1 MIIRNKF
8 TDSRFYEVKET
19 SLPESREMI
28 HHSVNAHHS
37 LEEYPG
43 FKLQENLLEVAEIIS
58 REASMLAEMLAQE
71 TGKPVKLAMDEV
83 LRSQDAFRIA
93 AAEILKSNGE
103 TRRLD
108 TSPSGLNRITYS
120 VPVPLGPMLYITS
133 YFSPLFSTSA
143 MTASALAV
151 RDSVIVKPSS
161 LTPATTDRLQKI
173 ISEAGF
179 PGNSMQVART
189 SGFGNVTKFL
199 VESREIKIL
208 GFSGK
213 WETATRIAAMGGLK
227 KYMMEIFGNFPAIV
241 WDDAD
246 LDMAAEQIARSAFL
260 TSTYTGHHLQR
271 ILVHQDSYEYLKNRL
286 MEIVS
291 HFRVGDPMDPET
303 DVGPMISIDEA
314 KSAED
319 FVSVARSLG
328 GNILSGGARRDS
340 LMMPTLIENID
351 TSSYIWNNDVPG
363 PVTMIAPV
371 SSMSQAIKIAND
383 APTGISASI
392 FTSDMN
398 TAFFASEKLAFP
410 TLIINDFPDYLPD
423 SIPISGSGKNWTY
436 RHGVRYLMDEISGVR
451 ETVIKR

>member
-8 TDSRFYEVKET
+8 TDSRFYEARET

-28 HHSVNAHHS
+28 HHSVNAHNS
-37 LEEYPG
+37 LAEYPG
-43 FKLQENLLEVAEIIS
+43 FKLQENLLQAADIIS
-58 REASMLAEMLAQE
+58 REGSALAEMLAQE
-71 TGKPVKLAMDEV
+71 SGKPVKIAIDEV
-83 LRSQDAFRIA
+83 LRSQEAFRTA
-93 AAEILKSNGE
+93 ASEILKSNGE

-108 TSPSGLNRITYS
+108 TTHSGLNRITYS
-120 VPVPLGPMLYITS
+120 NPIPLGPMLYVAS
-133 YFSPLFSTSA
+133 YFSPLFSTA
-143 MTASALAV
+143 IRVASALAV
-151 RDSVIVKPSS
+151 RNSVIVKPST

-173 ISEAGF
+173 ISDAGF
-179 PGNSMQVART
+179 PANSVQVARAA
-189 SGFGNVTKFL
+189 GFGNVTKFL
-199 VESREIKIL
+199 VESHEMKIL
-208 GFSGK
+208 SFSGK
-213 WETATRIAAMGGLK
+213 WETATRIAGIGGLK
-227 KYMMEIFGNFPAIV
+227 KYIMEIFGNFPAIV

-246 LDMAAEQIARSAFL
+246 LDTAAEQIARSAFV

-286 MEIVS
+286 MEIIS
-291 HFRVGDPMDPET
+291 HLRVGDPMDPAT
-303 DVGPMISIDEA
+303 DVGPMISIEEA
-314 KSAED
+314 KSAEN

-328 GNILSGGARRDS
+328 GNILTGGTRTDS
-340 LMMPTLIENID
+340 IMMPTLIENID
-351 TSSYIWNNDVPG
+351 TTSYIWNNDVPG

-371 SSMSQAIKIAND
+371 SSVSQAIKIAND

-423 SIPISGSGKNWTY
+423 SIPVSGSGKNWTY
-436 RHGVRYLMDEISGVR
+436 RHGIRYLMDEISGVR